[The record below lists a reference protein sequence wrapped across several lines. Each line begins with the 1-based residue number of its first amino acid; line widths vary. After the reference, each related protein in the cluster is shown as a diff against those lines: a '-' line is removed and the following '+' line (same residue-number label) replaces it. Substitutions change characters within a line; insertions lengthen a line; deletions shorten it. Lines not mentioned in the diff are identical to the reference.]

1 MAQAK
6 VNIPARLAYAE
17 TLRHL
22 ASGLIT
28 VDEHYSSY
36 CRICKFYGED
46 DAIDA
51 ICETVN
57 ATVESPFYSGR
68 LRGSHRMTREV
79 RRYVA
84 QCVLLLRVSRSA
96 ESCTWPTEKDGRGTS
111 DSVRWSF
118 QFVWGCCFLAPVAL
132 GCAGF
137 GRAAAACV
145 AAWFA
150 LGLGVAVTHEIRSY
164 LGRRREGEPDVAHGA
179 QFDLLNCWPFP
190 SRCALATARQRPTYL
205 CGVRSVSLA

>member
-1 MAQAK
+1 MAHAK

-36 CRICKFYGED
+36 CRICKFYGA
-46 DAIDA
+46 DAAVDE
-51 ICETVN
+51 ICEMVV
-57 ATVESPFYSGR
+57 ATVDSPFHSGR
-68 LRGSHRMTREV
+68 LRGAHRMSPEV

-96 ESCTWPTEKDGRGTS
+96 EACNWATEAARLESRGDG
-111 DSVRWSF
+111 RWSF
-118 QFVWGCCFLAPVAL
+118 QIVWGCCFLAPVAL
-132 GCAGF
+132 ACAGF

-145 AAWFA
+145 AAWLA
-150 LGLGVAVTHEIRSY
+150 LGLGVAVTHEVRSY
-164 LGRRREGEPDVAHGA
+164 LGRRRQGEPVVARGA
-179 QFDLLNCWPFP
+179 QFNLLNCWPFP
-190 SRCALATARQRPTYL
+190 SRESLTAARQNPTYL